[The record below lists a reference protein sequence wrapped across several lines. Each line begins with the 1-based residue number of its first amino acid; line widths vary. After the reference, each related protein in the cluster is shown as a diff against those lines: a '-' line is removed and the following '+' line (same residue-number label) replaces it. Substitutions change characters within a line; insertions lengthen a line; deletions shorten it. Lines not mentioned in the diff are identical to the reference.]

1 MTSRSRTSHYSFFVL
16 ILDLAFGVYFWGWL
30 RFASGTGMRWRGYR
44 LCCTLGNRGSVSS
57 RGERSAQRLRDAPRR
72 GLCSSRGF
80 RPPAVVPV
88 QAESQSWDTS
98 EVDFEGQGS
107 MEVLEIEIEIG

>member
-1 MTSRSRTSHYSFFVL
+1 
-16 ILDLAFGVYFWGWL
+16 
-30 RFASGTGMRWRGYR
+30 MRWRGYR
-44 LCCTLGNRGSVSS
+44 LCCTLGNRGSVAS
-57 RGERSAQRLRDAPRR
+57 RGERSAQRLRDAPR
-72 GLCSSRGF
+72 GGAVLESRLQA
-80 RPPAVVPV
+80 PEVVPV

>member
-1 MTSRSRTSHYSFFVL
+1 
-16 ILDLAFGVYFWGWL
+16 
-30 RFASGTGMRWRGYR
+30 
-44 LCCTLGNRGSVSS
+44 LCCTLGNRGSVAS
-57 RGERSAQRLRDAPRR
+57 RGEAICAVLAGRTEKGAVLESRLQA
-72 GLCSSRGF
+72 
-80 RPPAVVPV
+80 PAVVPV